1 MCEMCDPRRRI
12 SDVPETTLRLRDEPV
27 ALPMDGTYTGECG
40 IAKER

>member
-1 MCEMCDPRRRI
+1 
-12 SDVPETTLRLRDEPV
+12 VPETTLRLRDEPV